1 MLTREDEALWTE
13 LDNVT
18 TIHNP
23 LPFYPGPDRVSPC
36 TAKQA
41 IAVGRYTWQKGFD
54 LLIEAWKRVAGP
66 SSGLDVANLRGG
78 DPTIYAR
85 MVEEAG
91 LRRTC
96 RLEGVTDDV
105 VGRFCE
111 KFRFC
116 AFFAFR
122 RVPGWS
128 WPKRWPAEYLRLR
141 SPVLRAEDIIRD
153 GEDGLLAKNG
163 GCGGPGRKDMP
174 VDRTDE
180 LRKRMG
186 SRAREHVRRFDI
198 DTIMQQWRQTFR

>member
-1 MLTREDEALWTE
+1 MSRRS
-13 LDNVT
+13 
-18 TIHNP
+18 TIRCR
-23 LPFYPGPDRVSPC
+23 FIRGPDRVSPC

-54 LLIEAWKRVAGP
+54 LLIEAWKRVAGRHP
-66 SSGLDVANLRGG
+66 DWTLRIYGGG

-111 KFRFC
+111 SSVFVLSSRFEGFR
-116 AFFAFR
+116 AGR
-122 RVPGWS
+122 GRSDG
-128 WPKRWPAEYLRLR
+128 LR
-141 SPVLRAEDIIRD
+141 STSGCVRLSCGPKDIIRD

-163 GCGGPGRKDMP
+163 DVEDLAEKICLLIER
-174 VDRTDE
+174 DE